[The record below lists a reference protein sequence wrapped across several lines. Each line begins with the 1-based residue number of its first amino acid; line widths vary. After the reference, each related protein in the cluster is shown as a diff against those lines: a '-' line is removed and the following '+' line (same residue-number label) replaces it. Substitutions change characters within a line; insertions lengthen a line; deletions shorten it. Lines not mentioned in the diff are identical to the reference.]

1 MKKLKNNIKGI
12 TLVALVITI
21 IILLI
26 LAGITISSLT
36 NTGLFGKAKEA
47 KNLTQE
53 KTAEEKVK
61 LNSYEEQIGIVIEK
75 KEKCT
80 VTFNANGGDGIVDSQ
95 TNTVGFYLILPE
107 NKFIAPTDYSFVSWN
122 TRADGTGEKLEPGE
136 KIKINEDITI
146 YAIWEKKRY
155 YLFKDGDECTDITG
169 GWDVTYPGYRDSPN
183 WSKIENNKVFYSGK
197 LTTIGSSHGNAI
209 VTNKPVNLNEFSKIC
224 LNMEIKADKYSCGS
238 IYGQINF
245 GKPKAISWPDSNRWN
260 CSILPRI
267 FRDNENFG
275 KGLRTYKFD
284 IDSQE
289 RQSVYIYIIANNNPP
304 MDEQENLTITN
315 EEVYVYDIWLEK

>member
-1 MKKLKNNIKGI
+1 M
-12 TLVALVITI
+12 
-21 IILLI
+21 
-26 LAGITISSLT
+26 
-36 NTGLFGKAKEA
+36 
-47 KNLTQE
+47 
-53 KTAEEKVK
+53 
-61 LNSYEEQIGIVIEK
+61 
-75 KEKCT
+75 
-80 VTFNANGGDGIVDSQ
+80 
-95 TNTVGFYLILPE
+95 
-107 NKFIAPTDYSFVSWN
+107 
-122 TRADGTGEKLEPGE
+122 
-136 KIKINEDITI
+136 KINEDITI
-146 YAIWEKKRY
+146 YAICEKKRY

-183 WSKIENNKVFYSGK
+183 WSKIENNKIFYSGK

-289 RQSVYIYIIANNNPP
+289 RQSAYIYIIANNNPP